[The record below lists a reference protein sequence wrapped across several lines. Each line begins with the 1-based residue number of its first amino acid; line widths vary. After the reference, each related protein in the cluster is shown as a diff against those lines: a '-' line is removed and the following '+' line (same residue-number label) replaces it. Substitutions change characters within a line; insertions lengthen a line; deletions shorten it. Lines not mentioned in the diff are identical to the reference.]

1 MPFPMLLSITSPFP
15 IPLSTN
21 LNFNGGNVAL
31 FTATQR
37 AKIIRFLGYSNQDML
52 GSQGQSV
59 TVLRD
64 RLDATYTPEFITE
77 VQTVLTGIE
86 TVNQQ
91 TLESLTKSR
100 IIQADVIK
108 FSYTTQAQMLQQQ
121 GTSFVAELAS
131 LLGVD
136 VLFNKFSG
144 TSQISYRSY

>member
-1 MPFPMLLSITSPFP
+1 M
-15 IPLSTN
+15 
-21 LNFNGGNVAL
+21 AL
-31 FTATQR
+31 FSATQR
-37 AKIIRFLGYSNQDML
+37 AKIIRFLGYSNQDTL
-52 GSQGQSV
+52 GSQVQSI

-91 TLESLTKSR
+91 TLESLSKSR
-100 IIQADVIK
+100 IIEADVIK

-121 GTSFVAELAS
+121 GMSFVEELAS

-136 VLFNKFSG
+136 VLFNKFSAPR
-144 TSQISYRSY
+144 QISYRSY

>member
-1 MPFPMLLSITSPFP
+1 VQSI
-15 IPLSTN
+15 
-21 LNFNGGNVAL
+21 
-31 FTATQR
+31 
-37 AKIIRFLGYSNQDML
+37 
-52 GSQGQSV
+52 

-91 TLESLTKSR
+91 TLESLSKSR
-100 IIQADVIK
+100 IIEADVIK

-121 GTSFVAELAS
+121 GMSFVEELAS

-136 VLFNKFSG
+136 VLFNKFSAPR
-144 TSQISYRSY
+144 QISYRSY

>member
-1 MPFPMLLSITSPFP
+1 
-15 IPLSTN
+15 
-21 LNFNGGNVAL
+21 VAL
-31 FTATQR
+31 FSATQR
-37 AKIIRFLGYSNQDML
+37 AKIIRFLGYSNQDTL
-52 GSQGQSV
+52 GSQVQSI

-91 TLESLTKSR
+91 TLESLSKSR
-100 IIQADVIK
+100 IIEADVIK

-121 GTSFVAELAS
+121 GMSFVEELAS

-136 VLFNKFSG
+136 VLFNKFSAPR
-144 TSQISYRSY
+144 QISYRSY